1 MLHSIADPKH
11 TETPILV
18 ALILQ
23 HHRSVAYKQ
32 LQNKKNQDLQNF

>member
-1 MLHSIADPKH
+1 MHLSIADPKH

-18 ALILQ
+18 TQ
-23 HHRSVAYKQ
+23 NKDHHHSVAYKQ